1 LIRLRNFA
9 DWVFRRKWS
18 FLAIG
23 LMACAGYA
31 ADEWF
36 FGGLVASKWIGLP
49 AYESQMR
56 EALRESRAWGIAA
69 IVMECAAV
77 ALAMPSW
84 LKQRG
89 DSDSSI
95 ILETVGSSR
104 FGRAV
109 LCTGYC
115 LALSFVCALFLPAVG
130 FLLAVVRGWK

>member
-1 LIRLRNFA
+1 
-9 DWVFRRKWS
+9 
-18 FLAIG
+18 
-23 LMACAGYA
+23 MACAGYA

-89 DSDSSI
+89 DTDSSI